1 MKVLTE
7 RYDNLQRSQ
16 DFLSKKDRITYV
28 LEALTSSKGQ
38 KMKLDEK

>member
-7 RYDNLQRSQ
+7 RYDTL
-16 DFLSKKDRITYV
+16 LDRITYV
-28 LEALTSSKGQ
+28 LEALKSSKGQ